1 MKNIKY
7 YLAILLCLFLG
18 NQDAISSE
26 SSENNSVSEDKEFTM
41 AVAGG
46 MGFDFV
52 NNNRN
57 LSLNMI
63 FGSGDIDF
71 RINTSI
77 NILNDK
83 KGETKNNL
91 SWDVLNDKIVN
102 HGVYRSS
109 INFGVGTF
117 YGNHFFSVLYL
128 GIAQDMHFR
137 NISDK
142 NLEYHD
148 QVNYNVIKAGDTYLN
163 ISAELGWKWNDF
175 LISLGGSISYEE
187 FGIKLGY
194 YLN

>member
-7 YLAILLCLFLG
+7 YLTILICLFFA
-18 NQDAISSE
+18 NQYAFSSE
-26 SSENNSVSEDKEFTM
+26 TSEDKSAKKENMFTM
-41 AVAGG
+41 AVSGG

-57 LSLNMI
+57 LLVDMI
-63 FGSGDIDF
+63 FGAGDIDF
-71 RINTSI
+71 RINASI

-83 KGETKNNL
+83 TAETKNSL
-91 SWDVLNDKIVN
+91 SWDILNDKIVN
-102 HGVYRSS
+102 HGIYRSS

-117 YGNHFFSVLYL
+117 SNNFFSVLYV
-128 GIAQDMHFR
+128 GIAQDMHYR
-137 NISDK
+137 NISDD

-148 QVNYNVIKAGDTYLN
+148 QVNFSVIKAGDNYLN
-163 ISAELGWKWNDF
+163 ISAELGYKWNDF
-175 LISLGGSISYEE
+175 LISISGSISYEE